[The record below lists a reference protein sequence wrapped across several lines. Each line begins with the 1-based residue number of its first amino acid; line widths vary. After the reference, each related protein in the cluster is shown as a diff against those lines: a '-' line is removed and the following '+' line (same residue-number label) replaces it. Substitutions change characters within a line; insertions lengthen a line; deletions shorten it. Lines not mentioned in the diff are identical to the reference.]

1 MKVLNGVIMEDKIEE
16 RGIKY
21 FIIDITDTKFTLK
34 KKHENEELPLLKK
47 LIISR
52 AMQGDT
58 LRMILSDFHIPY
70 SKWIKYLKRNKCLR
84 TTLSDANE
92 YRRAWGERWLL
103 SSANSKAKNPRLIE
117 LALKAFYEI
126 DETME
131 DDSNEQVGSGYK
143 VKTTMMKEKE

>member
-1 MKVLNGVIMEDKIEE
+1 MIMEDNIEE
-16 RGIKY
+16 RNIKY
-21 FIIDITDTKFTLK
+21 FIIDITGTKFTLK

-58 LRMILSDFHIPY
+58 LRMVLSDFHIPH
-70 SKWIKYLKRNKCLR
+70 SRWVKYLKRNKCLHII
-84 TTLSDANE
+84 LKDANE

-103 SSANSKAKNPRLIE
+103 SSANARIKSPRLIE

-126 DETME
+126 DETLE
-131 DDSNEQVGSGYK
+131 NDLNESIGNSYR
-143 VKTTMMKEKE
+143 VKTQMIKEKE